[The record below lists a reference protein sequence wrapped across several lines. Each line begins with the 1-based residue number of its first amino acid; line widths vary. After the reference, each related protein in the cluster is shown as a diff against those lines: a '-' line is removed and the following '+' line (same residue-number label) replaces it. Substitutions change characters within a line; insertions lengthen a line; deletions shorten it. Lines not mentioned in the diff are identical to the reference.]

1 MTHPA
6 SRPTAPA
13 APAAGTPA
21 GQISITIRDG
31 ASPYGPDIS
40 LPQAIQRLRDGEQV
54 TVVPV
59 DTSAADGDPRGEP
72 VFGFDVTVYP
82 ARTSPYR
89 DEPPKVNWG
98 SKGAVPAA
106 DAAQFA
112 ETLTLASRLALYADL
127 GEATPAT
134 PDQAARPAASSA
146 KPPATSPGA
155 SQPTPATPATSP
167 EPA

>member
-6 SRPTAPA
+6 SRRTAPA

-21 GQISITIRDG
+21 GQVRITIRDG

-59 DTSAADGDPRGEP
+59 DTSAAGGDPRGEP

-106 DAAQFA
+106 DAALFA
-112 ETLTLASRLALYADL
+112 ETLTLASRLALYAGL
-127 GEATPAT
+127 GETTPAT
-134 PDQAARPAASSA
+134 PDQAARPA
-146 KPPATSPGA
+146 
-155 SQPTPATPATSP
+155 
-167 EPA
+167 

>member
-1 MTHPA
+1 MTHPT
-6 SRPTAPA
+6 PTD
-13 APAAGTPA
+13 PAAGIPA
-21 GQISITIRDG
+21 AISITIRDG

-59 DTSAADGDPRGEP
+59 DTSAAERDPRGEP
-72 VFGFDVTVYP
+72 VFGFDVNVYP

-106 DAAQFA
+106 DAALAA
-112 ETLTLASRLALYADL
+112 ETLTLASRLALYAGN
-127 GEATPAT
+127 GETPPAT
-134 PDQAARPAASSA
+134 QDEGARPA
-146 KPPATSPGA
+146 
-155 SQPTPATPATSP
+155 
-167 EPA
+167 